1 MLDICQC
8 PNVEL
13 AKRDKSH
20 PCHEVVSVQKG
31 LAEFQLP
38 EPWTGNLAGSRLLV
52 FASNPSI
59 DETEAYPT
67 KDWPEN
73 WILDFFKNRFDEEYG
88 WTQDGLHVLQKDRI
102 NYAKRPVPFWAEVR
116 KQAARIYGFEA
127 EPGVDYT
134 LTEVVHC
141 KSRSRIGVRA
151 AADKCGKRW
160 LGQILRASTAK
171 VLLVLGDEA
180 GEMLG
185 ELLDLDE
192 THISHRYL
200 DFAGADLWV
209 LFVPAPG
216 SSKRRKIDEI
226 LDADELIKLRGWIN
240 S

>member
-1 MLDICQC
+1 MDSVDQLMLDICQC

-88 WTQDGLHVLQKDRI
+88 GFGAGIHNILEAVTFGIPIIFGPNYQKFKE
-102 NYAKRPVPFWAEVR
+102 AKA
-116 KQAARIYGFEA
+116 
-127 EPGVDYT
+127 
-134 LTEVVHC
+134 
-141 KSRSRIGVRA
+141 
-151 AADKCGKRW
+151 
-160 LGQILRASTAK
+160 
-171 VLLVLGDEA
+171 
-180 GEMLG
+180 
-185 ELLDLDE
+185 
-192 THISHRYL
+192 
-200 DFAGADLWV
+200 
-209 LFVPAPG
+209 
-216 SSKRRKIDEI
+216 
-226 LDADELIKLRGWIN
+226 IKKTKKD